1 MSNKNTFITNPA
13 TATLIFGK
21 IPEIYHGK
29 DYFPSGNIYLR
40 NGEHRGINHGF
51 GVEHIWAEHDK
62 ELIALGFQ
70 VGGEVAKFVASIIRS
85 GTPLFCEFNN
95 LRGKHRVTALKSSI
109 GVAILEQKQNATNE
123 IFYSVVT
130 AFTKGKAH
138 GTQIG
143 TVC

>member
-1 MSNKNTFITNPA
+1 LTQK
-13 TATLIFGK
+13 L
-21 IPEIYHGK
+21 
-29 DYFPSGNIYLR
+29 
-40 NGEHRGINHGF
+40 
-51 GVEHIWAEHDK
+51 EHDK

-70 VGGEVAKFVASIIRS
+70 TKDEVAKFVASIIRS